1 MSIMLRVL
9 LIIFIVFW
17 LLGFIHISFFS
28 FPLLAFGAGIF
39 TLQSLIFLIII
50 LFLISMLPGIFRIV
64 ATILLFLWL
73 LSTFGFLLI
82 GGLGHIILLILI
94 IVVIFSIV

>member
-1 MSIMLRVL
+1 MSSMLQTV
-9 LIIFIVFW
+9 LIIFILLW
-17 LLGFIHISFFS
+17 LLGFLHIGFFTI
-28 FPLLAFGAGIF
+28 PLFGVF
-39 TLQSLIFLIII
+39 TFQNLIYLILI
-50 LFLISMLPGIFRIV
+50 LFLISMLPGIFRII
-64 ATILLFLWL
+64 ATILLILWL